1 MTTIFE
7 IDITSD
13 LQEEISYWNKRYQ
26 RYIQELN
33 ELNINYK
40 IDMTSEFEEELQEEL
55 SYLKGVL
62 EELGHEEDELN
73 FNYANLSW
81 VELERLDEI
90 PNVDGPEI
98 QSKIDNIIAILEAI
112 ENQKKKRFAQL
123 KFEVEEQSLR
133 MMYHPTRVARLLD
146 AGLVSFE
153 EEGSFDNL

>member
-1 MTTIFE
+1 MTTIF
-7 IDITSD
+7 DIGMTSD
-13 LQEEISYWNKRYQ
+13 LQEELSYWNKRYQ

-33 ELNINYK
+33 ELKTNYK
-40 IDMTSEFEEELQEEL
+40 IDMTSEFEAELQEEL

-90 PNVDGPEI
+90 PRVDGPELLG
-98 QSKIDNIIAILEAI
+98 KIDEIENILLTI

-146 AGLVSFE
+146 AGLIAFE

>member
-7 IDITSD
+7 IDMTPEFED
-13 LQEEISYWNKRYQ
+13 KLKRALSYWNGQY
-26 RYIQELN
+26 EGLL
-33 ELNINYK
+33 E
-40 IDMTSEFEEELQEEL
+40 
-55 SYLKGVL
+55 YL
-62 EELGHEEDELN
+62 DELN
-73 FNYANLSW
+73 ANYATLSW

-98 QSKIDNIIAILEAI
+98 QSKIDDIIAILEVI
-112 ENQKKKRFAQL
+112 ENKKKKRFAQL

-146 AGLVSFE
+146 AGLIAFE

>member
-1 MTTIFE
+1 MTTIFQ
-7 IDITSD
+7 IDMTPEFED
-13 LQEEISYWNKRYQ
+13 KLKQALSYWNGQY
-26 RYIQELN
+26 EGLL
-33 ELNINYK
+33 E
-40 IDMTSEFEEELQEEL
+40 
-55 SYLKGVL
+55 YL
-62 EELGHEEDELN
+62 DELN
-73 FNYANLSW
+73 ANYATLSW

-123 KFEVEEQSLR
+123 KFEVEEKSIR
-133 MMYHPTRVARLLD
+133 MMYNPTRVARLLD

>member
-1 MTTIFE
+1 MTTIFN
-7 IDITSD
+7 IDMTPEFEDKLKRS
-13 LQEEISYWNKRYQ
+13 LSYWNGQY
-26 RYIQELN
+26 EGLL
-33 ELNINYK
+33 E
-40 IDMTSEFEEELQEEL
+40 
-55 SYLKGVL
+55 YL
-62 EELGHEEDELN
+62 DELN
-73 FNYANLSW
+73 ANYATLSW

-98 QSKIDNIIAILEAI
+98 QSKIDDIIAILEVI
-112 ENQKKKRFAQL
+112 ENKKKKRFAQL